1 MTSPP
6 ELPLGATVQEGSYAQ
21 CFSGQIR
28 QSIAVSTPQKWRMP
42 ILSINGDI
50 AAGCEHRG
58 MANAPMTQTIRLRD
72 RH

>member
-42 ILSINGDI
+42 IMSINGDV
-50 AAGCEHRG
+50 
-58 MANAPMTQTIRLRD
+58 
-72 RH
+72 

>member
-1 MTSPP
+1 VKRDRTMTSPP

-42 ILSINGDI
+42 IMSINGD
-50 AAGCEHRG
+50 
-58 MANAPMTQTIRLRD
+58 
-72 RH
+72 